1 MCTVCS
7 VVWSVPT
14 QFSFL
19 SLQVLS
25 ETSSCIYISGTNHPN
40 TNNMKIY
47 KDVFSGDELFSDTYP
62 MKLVDDCLYEVYG
75 KHISR
80 TEGDIQLEGSNA
92 SAEGGDD
99 EGGDSSTVSG
109 VDLVLNHR
117 LTETG
122 FGSKKDYMV
131 YLKDY
136 MKKVIKYLE
145 ENDRSSEVD
154 TFKNNINK
162 VMKELLGK
170 FKDLQFF
177 TGESMDADAMI
188 LIMDYKDYQGEE
200 RPVLMAFKHGL
211 AEEKC

>member
-1 MCTVCS
+1 M
-7 VVWSVPT
+7 
-14 QFSFL
+14 
-19 SLQVLS
+19 
-25 ETSSCIYISGTNHPN
+25 G
-40 TNNMKIY
+40 
-47 KDVFSGDELFSDTYP
+47 
-62 MKLVDDCLYEVYG
+62 KLVDDCLYEVYG

-99 EGGDSSTVSG
+99 EGADASTVSG

-122 FGSKKDYMV
+122 FGSK
-131 YLKDY
+131 KDY

-188 LIMDYKDYQGEE
+188 LIMDYKDYEGEE

-211 AEEKC
+211 SEEKC